1 VKKLISETPHVKN
14 PKPYQDP
21 YDTHVVN
28 SWVSENQFIARPQE
42 RDDLPSLEKARKILP
57 DPFWANHAATIA
69 CYWRAWELAFSNLR
83 QPTPENGFT
92 ASYCDSAF
100 NGNLLMWDSSFVTCF
115 GVYGRRAFNFQRTLD
130 TFYRKQH
137 PDGFI
142 CRELTET
149 DGRETYPRF
158 DPSSTGPNVLAW
170 AEWNYYLNSADLKR
184 LEAVFPPLVAYHQW
198 TRKYRTWP
206 DGSYWSTGWG
216 TGMDNLPRVRKDEH
230 LNWDNGHLTWVDAT
244 FQAILSAKVLLQM
257 AALLGRQ
264 AEVEDLSE
272 EYRQLKDYSNRQL
285 WNDVSKFYYDC
296 RPNGELL
303 TLKHIGSYWA
313 LLAGIVPADRM
324 PDFVAHLDNPAEF
337 KRAHRIPALS
347 ADSESYSGTGDYW
360 CGGIWAPTNYMVL
373 KGLDA
378 NGQEELAHEIAKNH
392 LENVVHVFESED
404 TPWLGAD
411 QFRQYFHLVDLKF
424 DDKHTLWEN
433 YAPDVIKPGDKGSH
447 SKPGYVGWTGV
458 PPIAVL
464 LEDVFGL
471 SQDAEVNRLTWHVRL
486 TEEHGVRRYPFGS
499 AGMLDLK
506 CSSRSSRFDR
516 PSIEIHSNVPLTL
529 EVIWKGGTD
538 IVNIE
543 KEA

>member
-1 VKKLISETPHVKN
+1 MKKLMSDTPHVQS
-14 PKPYQDP
+14 PKPNQDA
-21 YDTHVVN
+21 YDTHVAN
-28 SWVSENQFIARPQE
+28 AWVPENRFISMAPDQA
-42 RDDLPSLEKARKILP
+42 DLPSLSQTREILP
-57 DPFWANHAATIA
+57 DPFWSGHPAVSD

-83 QPTPENGFT
+83 RPTPENGF
-92 ASYCDSAF
+92 AANFCDSAF
-100 NGNLLMWDSSFVTCF
+100 NGNLIMWDSCFVTCF

-142 CRELTET
+142 CREIIET
-149 DGRETYPRF
+149 DGRDSYNRF
-158 DPSSTGPNVLAW
+158 DPTSTGPNVLAW
-170 AEWNYYLNSADLKR
+170 AEWNHFKKSGDRQR
-184 LEAVFPPLVAYHQW
+184 LETVFPPLVAYHQW

-206 DGSYWSTGWG
+206 DGSYWSSGWG

-230 LNWDNGHLTWVDAT
+230 INFDNGHMTWVDTT
-244 FQAILSAKVLLQM
+244 FQAVLSARILLQI
-257 AALLGRQ
+257 ATILGRQ
-264 AEVEDLSE
+264 AEVKDLAE
-272 EYRQLKDYSNRQL
+272 ELERLIDYSNNHL
-285 WNDVSKFYYDC
+285 WNDKSKFYFD
-296 RPNGELL
+296 RLPNGELL
-303 TLKHIGSYWA
+303 SVKHIGAYWA
-313 LLAGIVPADRM
+313 LLAGCVPADRM
-324 PDFVAHLDNPAEF
+324 PDFVAHLENPAEF
-337 KRAHRIPALS
+337 NRAHRIPALS
-347 ADSESYSGTGDYW
+347 ADDPNYSPTGDYW

-378 NGQEELAHEIAKNH
+378 NGQDELAHEIAINH
-392 LENVVHVFESED
+392 LSNVVQVFESDD

-433 YAPDVIKPGDKGSH
+433 YAPDVIKPGGH

-471 SQDAEVNRLTWHVRL
+471 SPDADVNRLTWHVRL
-486 TEEHGVRRYPFGS
+486 TDEHGVRRYPFGS
-499 AGMLDLK
+499 DGVLDLK
-506 CSSRSSRFDR
+506 CNRRISQDDR

-529 EVIWKGGTD
+529 EVIWKGGMD

-543 KEA
+543 KES